1 MLKKIAPQYPKAL
14 CLDGS
19 PSIMYFNQGAETKKF
34 LIHLYGGGSCGDAD
48 YDSTIQNCYQRS
60 KMFLGTTIG
69 APE

>member
-1 MLKKIAPQYPKAL
+1 MIYLTFFLITVITSINITLKRIVPRYPEAV

-48 YDSTIQNCYQRS
+48 YNSTI
-60 KMFLGTTIG
+60 
-69 APE
+69 